1 MGLTLA
7 GVVRNKLLA
16 HPADIAKTLR
26 QTPAILAP
34 GAVRRTDPPIFD
46 GGLMK
51 KLLSLLCGV
60 LSLFGLSACDQF
72 VIDDLKPGVSTGF
85 EVRDKLGPP
94 GIEWR
99 NEDGS
104 VTWEYTQQPQG
115 TTCYLITVDG
125 RNIVQKVE
133 QVLTE
138 AQFARIQP
146 GLNQDQV
153 RRLLGKP
160 AKTQYFQLKNETV
173 WDWLIDN
180 SNGAEPVFFNVYFN
194 PKGQV
199 VRTGRDI
206 EYKGR

>member
-1 MGLTLA
+1 
-7 GVVRNKLLA
+7 
-16 HPADIAKTLR
+16 
-26 QTPAILAP
+26 
-34 GAVRRTDPPIFD
+34 
-46 GGLMK
+46 MK

-60 LSLFGLSACDQF
+60 LGLFGLSACDQF
-72 VIDDLKPGVSTGF
+72 VIEDLRPGVSTAF

-99 NEDGS
+99 NGDGT
-104 VTWEYTQQPQG
+104 VTWEYTQQPMG
-115 TTCYLITVDG
+115 TTCYLITLDG
-125 RNIVQKVE
+125 NQVVQKVE

-146 GLNQDQV
+146 GLTQDQV

-180 SNGAEPVFFNVYFN
+180 RNAAEPVYFNVYFN
-194 PKGQV
+194 PQGRV
-199 VRTGRDI
+199 LRTGRDI

>member
-1 MGLTLA
+1 
-7 GVVRNKLLA
+7 
-16 HPADIAKTLR
+16 
-26 QTPAILAP
+26 
-34 GAVRRTDPPIFD
+34 
-46 GGLMK
+46 MK

-60 LSLFGLSACDQF
+60 LGLFGLSACDQF
-72 VIDDLKPGVSTGF
+72 VIEDLRPGVSTGF

-99 NEDGS
+99 NADGT
-104 VTWEYTQQPQG
+104 VTWEYTQQPMG

-125 RNIVQKVE
+125 NNVVQKVE

-146 GLNQDQV
+146 GLTQDQV

-173 WDWLIDN
+173 WDWLIEN
-180 SNGAEPVFFNVYFN
+180 RNAAEPVYFNVYCD
-194 PKGQV
+194 PQGRV
-199 VRTGRDI
+199 LRTGRDI